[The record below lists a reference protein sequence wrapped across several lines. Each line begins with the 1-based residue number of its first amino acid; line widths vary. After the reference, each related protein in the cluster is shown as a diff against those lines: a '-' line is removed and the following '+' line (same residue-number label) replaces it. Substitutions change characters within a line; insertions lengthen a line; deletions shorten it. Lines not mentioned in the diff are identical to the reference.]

1 MQYNHNPMPLNEL
14 YTAIEPWACEAGC
27 GHFCDILSVEVS
39 SRFLKVKFRCPTC
52 GNEATQYWDLTN
64 HDWVETMD
72 LRGENTDSVGESVGS
87 FNYEA
92 GPFDVKRSGRRIEL
106 EEDIDEIG
114 TTASNCS
121 DMTKHQLDTCFKML
135 FERTYHVLLLRQF

>member
-1 MQYNHNPMPLNEL
+1 MQYDHNPMSLNEL
-14 YTAIEPWACEAGC
+14 YTAIEPWASEAGC

-52 GNEATQYWDLTN
+52 GNEAIAHWDLAK

-72 LRGENTDSVGESVGS
+72 LNENTDSVGEFVGS

-92 GPFDVKRSGRRIEL
+92 GPFDVKRFGRRIGL
-106 EEDIDEIG
+106 DDIEEII
-114 TTASNCS
+114 TTASNYP
-121 DMTKHQLDTCFKML
+121 DLTDHQLDTCLKML
-135 FERTYHVLLLRQF
+135 FERTYQVFFLRQF